1 MSFFCRLP
9 PDLGLRTWLA
19 TEPRESFQ
27 KNLIGVRGRNSC
39 MTPASMC
46 GMILICSEQGLI
58 IYIGDASQM
67 RKHEALFG
75 IATVHPMAVTTVG
88 TEQHQKCYNQVF
100 FWPSIFKDA
109 YEFMRCCDKC
119 QRTGGISRSNEMP
132 LPNIMEV
139 EIFYCRGIDFM
150 GPLPSSYGNVY
161 ILVAVDYVSK

>member
-19 TEPRESFQ
+19 TKPRELFQ

-75 IATVHPMAVTTVG
+75 TATVHPMAVTTVG
-88 TEQHQKCYNQVF
+88 REQQQTCYNQVF
-100 FWPSIFKDA
+100 SGLLFLKMLTSLCVVVINAREEGGFLEA
-109 YEFMRCCDKC
+109 MRCPYRTSWR
-119 QRTGGISRSNEMP
+119 QRLFIVGALTSWGLFLLHTGMSISW
-132 LPNIMEV
+132 
-139 EIFYCRGIDFM
+139 
-150 GPLPSSYGNVY
+150 
-161 ILVAVDYVSK
+161 